1 MRFHTLARMFSV
13 RNIALMAFVMIC
25 SASQAQKSSAK
36 ISNLGGF
43 DNKDYHFGVQLSY
56 NTSDFFVR
64 RNFDP
69 SFQDSILSLQNINQP
84 GFNIAIIAS
93 LNLSKNF
100 SIRFIPGISPKERIL
115 RYSFLTPDGRSLN
128 YDKTVSSFFIDI
140 PLNLKY
146 RTDRINNFA
155 AYVIAGGQLSR
166 DMASQ
171 EKVNNE
177 RAGLE
182 DQVVKIEQID
192 WLLNAGGGFDFF
204 MPYFKFGIE
213 LKMEYGLR
221 NILIQDN
228 TRFSSPLQSLYS
240 RNFVLSLTFEG

>member
-1 MRFHTLARMFSV
+1 MLCSLA
-13 RNIALMAFVMIC
+13 
-25 SASQAQKSSAK
+25 QAQKSSAK

-56 NTSDFFVR
+56 NTSDFFMR
-64 RNFDP
+64 RNFDS
-69 SFQDSILSLQNINQP
+69 SFQDSILSLQNIQQP

-93 LNLSKNF
+93 LNLNKNV

-115 RYSFLTPDGRSLN
+115 RYSFLTPDGRDLN
-128 YDKTVSSFFIDI
+128 YDKTVSSFFIDL

-155 AYVIAGGQLSR
+155 AYIIAGGQLSR

-182 DQVVKIEQID
+182 DQVVKIKRID

-228 TRFSSPLQSLYS
+228 TRFSSPLESLYS

>member
-1 MRFHTLARMFSV
+1 MFSK
-13 RNIALMAFVMIC
+13 RHIWLLAFLFSFSFI
-25 SASQAQKSSAK
+25 QAQRGTAK
-36 ISNLGGF
+36 IANLGGF

-56 NTSDFFVR
+56 NNADFFVKQ
-64 RNFDP
+64 NFQP
-69 SFQDSILSLQNINQP
+69 GFQDSLLSLQHLGQP

-100 SIRFIPGISPKERIL
+100 SFRLIPGISPKERIL
-115 RYSFLTPDGRSLN
+115 SYSFLLPDGRSLN
-128 YDKTVSSFFIDI
+128 YDKTVSSFYIDLPI
-140 PLNLKY
+140 NLKY

-155 AYVIAGGQLSR
+155 AYVLVGSQLSR

-182 DQVVKIEQID
+182 DQVVKIKRLD
-192 WLLNAGGGFDFF
+192 WLLNAGAGFDFF

-213 LKMEYGLR
+213 LKYEYGLK